1 MNSATLIGATAVLMW
16 ATLASFA
23 VLSSDMPPFQVTA
36 MALAIGGA
44 FGLIVTAARGR
55 LAALAQPWPVYAFGV
70 GGIFFYHA
78 LYFAALRNAPAAE
91 AGLVAYLWPLL
102 IVLMSALLPGERLTA
117 RHVLGAVLGLA
128 GAATL
133 ILSRGGGERFSGAWF
148 GDLLALGCA
157 FTWSSYSVLSRRM
170 KDAPTEVVAG
180 FCLISAMLAFLCHW
194 AFEPTRWPEHVT
206 GWAAVLGLGLLPLG
220 LAFYVWDFGV
230 KHGDIKLL
238 GVASYAAPLLSTLLL
253 IALGLAE
260 ASPALGVAA
269 ALIVGG
275 AAIAAWRPKAAPQK
289 EKAGA
294 RPA

>member
-1 MNSATLIGATAVLMW
+1 MNRATLIGASAVLMW

-23 VLSSDMPPFQVTA
+23 VASGEIPPFQVTA

-44 FGLIVTAARGR
+44 LGLIVAAMRGR
-55 LAALAQPWPVYAFGV
+55 LWALKQPWPVYALGIA
-70 GGIFFYHA
+70 GIFLYHA

-102 IVLMSALLPGERLTA
+102 IVLMSAMLPGETLA
-117 RHVLGAVLGLA
+117 PRHVAGAALGLA

-133 ILSRGGGERFSGAWF
+133 ILSRGGASGFAGAWF

-157 FTWSSYSVLSRRM
+157 FTWSSYSVLSRLV
-170 KDAPTEVVAG
+170 KNAPTETVAG
-180 FCLISAMLAFLCHW
+180 FCLASAALALACHL
-194 AFEPTRWPEHVT
+194 AFEPTIWPS
-206 GWAAVLGLGLLPLG
+206 GPLAWGAVVGLGLLPLG

-253 IALGLAE
+253 IALGYAQASATLA
-260 ASPALGVAA
+260 LAA

-275 AAIAAWRPKAAPQK
+275 AVLAAWKGAAK
-289 EKAGA
+289 
-294 RPA
+294 

>member
-1 MNSATLIGATAVLMW
+1 MNSATIIGATAVLMW

-23 VLSSDMPPFQVTA
+23 VLSSDIPPFQVTA
-36 MALAIGGA
+36 MALAVGGL
-44 FGLIVTAARGR
+44 FGLLAAAARGR
-55 LAALAQPWPVYAFGV
+55 LAALNQPWPVYALGV
-70 GGIFFYHA
+70 SGIFLYHA

-117 RHVLGAVLGLA
+117 RHVTGAMLGLA

-133 ILSRGGGERFSGAWF
+133 IASREGGERFSGAWF
-148 GDLLALGCA
+148 GDALALGCA

-170 KDAPTEVVAG
+170 KEAPTEVVAG
-180 FCLISAMLAFLCHW
+180 FCLASAALALLCHL
-194 AFEPTRWPEHVT
+194 AFEPTHWPDGAT
-206 GWAAVLGLGLLPLG
+206 GWGAVLGLGLLPLG

-253 IALGLAE
+253 IALGLAKPS
-260 ASPALGVAA
+260 AALGFAA

-275 AAIAAWRPKAAPQK
+275 AVIAAWKPRAAQ
-289 EKAGA
+289 
-294 RPA
+294 

>member
-1 MNSATLIGATAVLMW
+1 LNRATAIGATAVLMW

-23 VLSSDMPPFQVTA
+23 VASGEIPPFQVTA

-44 FGLIVTAARGR
+44 FGLLVAALRGR
-55 LAALAQPWPVYAFGV
+55 LWAMAQPWPVYALGI
-70 GGIFFYHA
+70 GGIFLYHA

-102 IVLMSALLPGERLTA
+102 IVLMSAMLPGETLA
-117 RHVLGAVLGLA
+117 PRHVVGAALGLA

-133 ILSRGGGERFSGAWF
+133 ILSRGGLTGFGGAWF

-157 FTWSSYSVLSRRM
+157 FTWSSYSVLSRKV
-170 KDAPTEVVAG
+170 KDAPTETVAG
-180 FCLISAMLAFLCHW
+180 FCLASAALAALCHGM
-194 AFEPTRWPEHVT
+194 FETSVWPLS
-206 GWAAVLGLGLLPLG
+206 AVAWGAVIGLGLLPLG

-238 GVASYAAPLLSTLLL
+238 GVASYGAPLLSTLLL
-253 IALGLAE
+253 IALGY
-260 ASPALGVAA
+260 ASPSAYLALAA

-275 AAIAAWRPKAAPQK
+275 AVVAAWKPRHA
-289 EKAGA
+289 
-294 RPA
+294 

>member
-55 LAALAQPWPVYAFGV
+55 LAALAQPWPVYALGV
-70 GGIFFYHA
+70 GGIFLYHA

-117 RHVLGAVLGLA
+117 RHVMGAMLGLA
-128 GAATL
+128 GATTL
-133 ILSRGGGERFSGAWF
+133 IVSRGGGERFSGAWF

-180 FCLISAMLAFLCHW
+180 FCLISAMLAFVCHW
-194 AFEPTRWPEHVT
+194 AFEPTHWPEQAT

-275 AAIAAWRPKAAPQK
+275 AAIAAWRPRSSPQK

-294 RPA
+294 KPA